1 MEKQRIQIVE
11 EMSTAGNESI
21 SNMLID
27 MDTHRVMINS
37 EMEEE
42 EYLFKLKGMKCFPRK
57 DMTAISGGPKTGKTN
72 WISVLL
78 ACALKDGNDRKVL
91 DLERLREERLRVMW
105 IDTEQSPQ
113 STQSILKR
121 RVCPMVLGEG
131 TEGTRDFP
139 EDMLFVF
146 NIRSVEVDQ
155 RYDLIAEGVG
165 AYHPDIVI
173 IDNIRD
179 LIRDIN
185 DGQKAQELIEKLM
198 HMATE
203 QRCNVVCVLHQNRS
217 NDNRGMRGWLGTE
230 MMNKVFEVF
239 VCRKVRQKQGVK
251 PTFMVEQ
258 EMTRKYDIDEPLCYQ
273 MDDRGL
279 PVAADMPNL
288 QPRNERGQFASYGK
302 AKVDT
307 LNSAYIIQQ
316 PDNAETPWRWD
327 LRKLFGTVMG
337 SCATMGYQD
346 LMRAVMDEAHIRQ
359 RNYYEKVFSMAE
371 EERVVRKDKDGCGR
385 IVVILLP
392 L

>member
-11 EMSTAGNESI
+11 EMSTAGSESI

-78 ACALKDGNDRKVL
+78 ACALKDGDDRKVL
-91 DLERLREERLRVMW
+91 DLERVREEKLRVMW

-131 TEGTRDFP
+131 TEGTGEFP

-146 NIRSVEVDQ
+146 NIRSAEVDQ

-185 DGQKAQELIEKLM
+185 DGEKAQELIEKLM
-198 HMATE
+198 HMATQ

>member
-11 EMSTAGNESI
+11 EMSTAGSESI
-21 SNMLID
+21 SNMLIE

-78 ACALKDGNDRKVL
+78 ACALKDGDDRKVL

-131 TEGTRDFP
+131 TEGTGEFP

-146 NIRSVEVDQ
+146 NIRSAEVDR
-155 RYDLIAEGVG
+155 RYDLIAEGVE

-179 LIRDIN
+179 LIHDIN

-198 HMATE
+198 HMATKKK
-203 QRCNVVCVLHQNRS
+203 CNVVCVLHQNRS

>member
-11 EMSTAGNESI
+11 EMSTAGSESI

-78 ACALKDGNDRKVL
+78 ACALKDGDDRKVL

-131 TEGTRDFP
+131 TEDAREFP

-146 NIRSVEVDQ
+146 NIRSAEVDQ

-179 LIRDIN
+179 LIHDIN

-198 HMATE
+198 HMATQ

-273 MDDRGL
+273 MDDAGL
-279 PVAADMPNL
+279 PVAADMPTL
-288 QPRNERGQFASYGK
+288 QPRNDRGQFASYGK
-302 AKVDT
+302 AKIDT

>member
-1 MEKQRIQIVE
+1 MERQKNQIVE
-11 EMSTAGNESI
+11 EMCTAGSESI

-78 ACALKDGNDRKVL
+78 ACALKDGDDRKVL

-131 TEGTRDFP
+131 TEGTQEFP
-139 EDMLFVF
+139 EDLLFVF

-198 HMATE
+198 HMATQ

-279 PVAADMPNL
+279 PVAADMPDL

-307 LNSAYIIQQ
+307 LNSAYIIRQ

-359 RNYYEKVFSMAE
+359 RNYYEKVFGMAE

>member
-11 EMSTAGNESI
+11 EMSTAGSESI

-78 ACALKDGNDRKVL
+78 ACALKDGDDRKVL

-131 TEGTRDFP
+131 TEGTGEFP
-139 EDMLFVF
+139 EELLFVF
-146 NIRSVEVDQ
+146 NIRSAEVDQ

-179 LIRDIN
+179 LIHDIN

-198 HMATE
+198 HMATQ

>member
-11 EMSTAGNESI
+11 EMSTAGSESI

-78 ACALKDGNDRKVL
+78 ACALKDGDDRKVL

-105 IDTEQSPQ
+105 IETEQSPQ

-131 TEGTRDFP
+131 TEGTGEFP
-139 EDMLFVF
+139 EELLFVF
-146 NIRSVEVDQ
+146 NIRSVDVDS

-179 LIRDIN
+179 LIHDIN

-198 HMATE
+198 HMATQ

>member
-11 EMSTAGNESI
+11 EMSTAGSESI
-21 SNMLID
+21 SNMLIE

-78 ACALKDGNDRKVL
+78 ACALKDGDDRKVL

-131 TEGTRDFP
+131 TEGTGEFP

-146 NIRSVEVDQ
+146 NIRSVDVDS

-179 LIRDIN
+179 LIHDIN

-198 HMATE
+198 HMATQ

>member
-11 EMSTAGNESI
+11 EMSTAGSESI

-57 DMTAISGGPKTGKTN
+57 DLTAISGGPKTGKTN

-78 ACALKDGNDRKVL
+78 ACALKDGDDRKVL

-131 TEGTRDFP
+131 TEGTGEFP

-146 NIRSVEVDQ
+146 NIRSADVDS

-179 LIRDIN
+179 LIHDIN

-198 HMATE
+198 QMATQ

-346 LMRAVMDEAHIRQ
+346 LMRAVMEEAHIRQ

>member
-11 EMSTAGNESI
+11 EMSTAGSESI

-78 ACALKDGNDRKVL
+78 ACSLKDGDDRKVL

-131 TEGTRDFP
+131 TEGTGEFP

-146 NIRSVEVDQ
+146 NIRSAEVDQ

-179 LIRDIN
+179 LIHDIN

-198 HMATE
+198 HMATQ

>member
-11 EMSTAGNESI
+11 EMSTAGSESI
-21 SNMLID
+21 SNMLIE

-78 ACALKDGNDRKVL
+78 ACALKDGDDRKVL

-131 TEGTRDFP
+131 TEGTGEFP

-146 NIRSVEVDQ
+146 NIRSAEVDQ
-155 RYDLIAEGVG
+155 RYDLIAEGVE

-179 LIRDIN
+179 LIHDIN

-198 HMATE
+198 HMATQ
-203 QRCNVVCVLHQNRS
+203 QRCRVRGTLHRV
-217 NDNRGMRGWLGTE
+217 E
-230 MMNKVFEVF
+230 EH
-239 VCRKVRQKQGVK
+239 QGREAAC
-251 PTFMVEQ
+251 PCHRRTDYQ
-258 EMTRKYDIDEPLCYQ
+258 EPEPGCT
-273 MDDRGL
+273 
-279 PVAADMPNL
+279 A
-288 QPRNERGQFASYGK
+288 EEGQ
-302 AKVDT
+302 
-307 LNSAYIIQQ
+307 
-316 PDNAETPWRWD
+316 RH
-327 LRKLFGTVMG
+327 
-337 SCATMGYQD
+337 
-346 LMRAVMDEAHIRQ
+346 DEAHRQ
-359 RNYYEKVFSMAE
+359 RQYDHRRWYNWRRRNNWRWNQPGWQLEQ
-371 EERVVRKDKDGCGR
+371 RRPGR
-385 IVVILLP
+385 RGLIN
-392 L
+392 

>member
-11 EMSTAGNESI
+11 EMSTAGSESI

-78 ACALKDGNDRKVL
+78 ACALKDGDDRKVL

-179 LIRDIN
+179 LIHDIN

-316 PDNAETPWRWD
+316 LDNAETPWRWD

>member
-11 EMSTAGNESI
+11 EMSTAGSESI

-78 ACALKDGNDRKVL
+78 ACALKDGDDRKVL

-131 TEGTRDFP
+131 TEGTGEFP

-146 NIRSVEVDQ
+146 NIRSADVDS

-179 LIRDIN
+179 LIHDIN

-198 HMATE
+198 HMATQ

>member
-11 EMSTAGNESI
+11 EMSTAGSESI

-78 ACALKDGNDRKVL
+78 ACALKDGDDRKVL

-179 LIRDIN
+179 LIHDIN

-307 LNSAYIIQQ
+307 LNSAYIIRQ

>member
-11 EMSTAGNESI
+11 EMSTAGSESI

-78 ACALKDGNDRKVL
+78 ACALKDGDDRKVL

-131 TEGTRDFP
+131 TEGIGEFP

-146 NIRSVEVDQ
+146 NIRSAEVDQ

-179 LIRDIN
+179 LIHDIN

-198 HMATE
+198 HMATQ

>member
-11 EMSTAGNESI
+11 EMSTAGSESI

-78 ACALKDGNDRKVL
+78 ACALKDGDDRKVL

-131 TEGTRDFP
+131 TEGTREFP

-307 LNSAYIIQQ
+307 LNSAYIIRQ

-359 RNYYEKVFSMAE
+359 RNYYEKVFGMAE

>member
-11 EMSTAGNESI
+11 EMSTAGSESI

-78 ACALKDGNDRKVL
+78 ACALKDGDDRKVL

-131 TEGTRDFP
+131 TEGTGEFP

-146 NIRSVEVDQ
+146 NIRSAEVDQ

-179 LIRDIN
+179 LIHDIN

-198 HMATE
+198 HMATQ